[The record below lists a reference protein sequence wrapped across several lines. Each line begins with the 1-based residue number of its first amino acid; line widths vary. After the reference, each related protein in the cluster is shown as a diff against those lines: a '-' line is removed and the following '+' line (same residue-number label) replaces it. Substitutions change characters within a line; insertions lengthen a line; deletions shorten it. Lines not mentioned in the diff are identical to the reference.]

1 MSNELVRAILAII
14 VGAHGVGHVLF
25 LTAALGIADW
35 GQSAHSWLLSN
46 ESAAK
51 VAGGIIWAVALL
63 GFVAAAVGLFGEL
76 AWWRTVAIIVSIVS
90 LVGLALFW
98 DNPPTQPA
106 VAAAVFNVVVLLA
119 LLVFKWPP
127 TSVAGP

>member
-25 LTAALGIADW
+25 LVAVLGIADW
-35 GQSAHSWLLSN
+35 GQSSHSWLLSN

-51 VAGGIIWAVALL
+51 IAGGIIWGVALL
-63 GFVAAAVGLFGEL
+63 GFVAAAIGLFGEL
-76 AWWRTVAIIVSIVS
+76 AWWRTVAVIVSIVS

-119 LLVFKWPP
+119 LLVFKWPS